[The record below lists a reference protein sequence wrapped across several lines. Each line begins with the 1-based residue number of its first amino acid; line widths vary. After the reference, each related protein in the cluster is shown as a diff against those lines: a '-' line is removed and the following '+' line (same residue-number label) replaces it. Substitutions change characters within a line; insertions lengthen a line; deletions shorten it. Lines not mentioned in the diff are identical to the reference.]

1 MCNPERFWRKKY
13 KHSQPPV
20 DIFGA
25 QHFAKKNFH
34 FPPPPH
40 QSLGF
45 FARLRNIF
53 LKKGDHLKEEDQIG
67 LPALQRSKRDNSP
80 GWRRSRLPLIL
91 LQHLQ
96 YWWHDARCTH
106 INDMHIAVAGSCFLQ
121 FTCSIS
127 KASEEFSQ
135 PTPWKASAVGLN
147 MKLVSLFCKK

>member
-34 FPPPPH
+34 FHFPPPPH

-53 LKKGDHLKEEDQIG
+53 LKKRRSLEGRIG
-67 LPALQRSKRDNSP
+67 LPASHRFKRDNSP

-91 LQHLQ
+91 LQQLQ

-106 INDMHIAVAGSCFLQ
+106 INDMHIAHRSCWQLLSAIHLLDLKSHRSSMKSFH
-121 FTCSIS
+121 
-127 KASEEFSQ
+127 SQ
-135 PTPWKASAVGLN
+135 HLGRPRLWV
-147 MKLVSLFCKK
+147 